1 MINIDSISK
10 EVANELGIS
19 PIVAEQVI
27 RHPWK
32 RTKDLF
38 IARERRPI
46 LHIYLGK
53 FYMKKYKSLQ
63 LDHDEEFKLKIAYLD
78 EYKRKRNNKWLQ
90 ELHIQK

>member
-32 RTKDLF
+32 RTKDFF
-38 IARERRPI
+38 ISRERRPI

-53 FYMKKYKSLQ
+53 FCMKKYKTLQ
-63 LDHDEEFKLKIAYLD
+63 LDNDEEFKLRIAYLD